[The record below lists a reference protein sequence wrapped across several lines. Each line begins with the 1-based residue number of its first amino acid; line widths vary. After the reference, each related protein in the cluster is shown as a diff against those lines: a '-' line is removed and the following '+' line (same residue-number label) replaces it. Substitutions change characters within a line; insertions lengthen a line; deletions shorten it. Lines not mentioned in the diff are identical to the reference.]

1 MLVLVTA
8 FLYPSDVATLLYFIC
23 IIVHATLLELNDDD
37 DDNDNLIAYMVL
49 FVCYT

>member
-8 FLYPSDVATLLYFIC
+8 FLYPSDVATLLYFRC
-23 IIVHATLLELNDDD
+23 IIVHATLLELNDD